1 MKETVVVF
9 SDHIGR
15 IVAGKLI
22 SEDDATLKI
31 NNPVIIH
38 VEPQP
43 QTGQLQV
50 HTFPYVF
57 MEFIKQE
64 NRETSAWTFN
74 KSQIVVSD
82 VELDDRLLNSVLN
95 INNAAAQPAAPAGAP
110 QGDAKVVNLFD
121 EE

>member
-15 IVAGKLI
+15 IVAGKLV
-22 SEDDATLKI
+22 EDTVTTLVV

-57 MEFIKQE
+57 MEFIKPE
-64 NRETSAWTFN
+64 NRETNAWTFN

-82 VELDDRLLNSVLN
+82 VELDDRLLQSVLN
-95 INNAAAQPAAPAGAP
+95 INNAAAQPAATPA
-110 QGDAKVVNLFD
+110 GDAKVVNLFD

>member
-57 MEFIKQE
+57 MEFITPE
-64 NRETSAWTFN
+64 TREKSAWSFN
-74 KSQIVVSD
+74 KSQIVMSD
-82 VELDDRLLNSVLN
+82 VELDERLMQSVLN
-95 INNAAAQPAAPAGAP
+95 INNAAAQPAAAPAA

>member
-22 SEDDATLKI
+22 DDNETTLVV

-57 MEFIKQE
+57 MEFVKPE
-64 NRETSAWTFN
+64 AREKGAWTFN

-82 VELDDRLLNSVLN
+82 VELDDRLLQSVLN
-95 INNAAAQPAAPAGAP
+95 INNAAAQPQEAPAGE
-110 QGDAKVVNLFD
+110 AKVVNLFD
-121 EE
+121 EEG